1 MAEAQ
6 GSSALFSQDGKLSAQ
21 ELIPMALQHV
31 VAAVVGIITP
41 AIIVANLCH
50 LPADQ
55 KTLLI
60 QVSLV
65 MSGLVTLVQAH
76 PLFGGRF
83 GSGLPVIMG
92 TSFAYVPTL
101 SAVGVQFGI
110 GAILGAEI
118 IGGAVAVVFA
128 LFFRKIKSL
137 FPSVVTGT
145 VVLCIGISLYTVAVG
160 YMAGGSGSST
170 FGSAQNW
177 LVALVTL
184 VACVYF
190 SNFGKGVFK
199 LGSLLFGMLVGY
211 VLALALGMVS
221 YDAVVASNW
230 FELPHFMPFA
240 IKFVPASI
248 ASITIVFIVAS
259 LETIGNFTGAT
270 VGGMDREP
278 NVQELTGGL
287 VSQGIMTMVG
297 AFFGA
302 MPTSSFGQNVGIVTQ
317 TRVINRRVFS
327 TAAII
332 LVAAGLMPKLAAV
345 LSGIPQAVIGGA
357 TINVFGTISMTG
369 IRMLTKDGLTPRRAS
384 IAGLSVA
391 LGMGVPH
398 ERRPHRPR
406 HARLGQPGLRRV
418 RHRDR
423 GHHGH
428 HPQPRAAQG
437 RSRPGCR
444 RGRRGRV
451 RDSERGRERAVPER
465 RDRRPRGR
473 ARRRRGHPRRHRLRA
488 RRSGWREERQRLVAV
503 ASQTQARCS
512 PGAVQTQ
519 AVRSRESVVA
529 PPFHLAAAPAPAG
542 PRPRVRPHPCKRG
555 PAHHARGPLRKVRSV
570 RYSWPAARF
579 ASSM

>member
-6 GSSALFSQDGKLSAQ
+6 GSSALFSRDGKLSAQ
-21 ELIPMALQHV
+21 ELVPMALQHV

-118 IGGAVAVVFA
+118 IGGAVAVLFA
-128 LFFRKIKSL
+128 LCFRKIKSL

-160 YMAGGSGSST
+160 YMAGGSSSPT

-190 SNFGKGVFK
+190 ANFGKGVFK

-221 YDAVVASNW
+221 YDAVVASSW

-332 LVAAGLMPKLAAV
+332 LIAAGLMPKLAAV

-369 IRMLTKDGLTPRRAS
+369 IRMLTKDGLTPRPAS
-384 IAGLSVA
+384 PQSSTSPTRTSTSPLPPTPRRMARRTTTPS
-391 LGMGVPH
+391 
-398 ERRPHRPR
+398 RRPKPGAGGAVAQQRGR
-406 HARLGQPGLRRV
+406 TAFLSRACAVARTPLPCP
-418 RHRDR
+418 HS
-423 GHHGH
+423 
-428 HPQPRAAQG
+428 
-437 RSRPGCR
+437 RSRP
-444 RGRRGRV
+444 
-451 RDSERGRERAVPER
+451 
-465 RDRRPRGR
+465 
-473 ARRRRGHPRRHRLRA
+473 
-488 RRSGWREERQRLVAV
+488 
-503 ASQTQARCS
+503 TQ
-512 PGAVQTQ
+512 
-519 AVRSRESVVA
+519 
-529 PPFHLAAAPAPAG
+529 
-542 PRPRVRPHPCKRG
+542 KG
-555 PAHHARGPLRKVRSV
+555 PAHHARGPRPIIRAAAASRQPPAAA

>member
-76 PLFGGRF
+76 PLLGGRF

-118 IGGAVAVVFA
+118 IGGAVAVLFA
-128 LFFRKIKSL
+128 LCFRKIKSL

-160 YMAGGSGSST
+160 YMAGGSSSPT

-190 SNFGKGVFK
+190 ANFGKGVFK

-221 YDAVVASNW
+221 YDAVVASSW

-259 LETIGNFTGAT
+259 R
-270 VGGMDREP
+270 GMDREP

-332 LVAAGLMPKLAAV
+332 LIAAGLMPKLAAV

-391 LGMGVPH
+391 LGMGVSLTSG
-398 ERRPHRPR
+398 
-406 HARLGQPGLRRV
+406 ALTGPGMPGWV
-418 RHRDR
+418 NQVF
-423 GHHGH
+423 GGSAIVI
-428 HPQPRAAQG
+428 AAITAIILNLVLPKGGPDQDVVEAVEG
-437 RSRPGCR
+437 A
-444 RGRRGRV
+444 
-451 RDSERGRERAVPER
+451 SEIANEGVSALYQSAATGVPAVE
-465 RDRRPRGR
+465 
-473 ARRRRGHPRRHRLRA
+473 H
-488 RRSGWREERQRLVAV
+488 VADADIHV
-503 ASQTQARCS
+503 
-512 PGAVQTQ
+512 
-519 AVRSRESVVA
+519 
-529 PPFHLAAAPAPAG
+529 AAPAN
-542 PRPRVRPHPCKRG
+542 
-555 PAHHARGPLRKVRSV
+555 
-570 RYSWPAARF
+570 AAQDGEKNDN
-579 ASSM
+579 A

>member
-1 MAEAQ
+1 M
-6 GSSALFSQDGKLSAQ
+6 
-21 ELIPMALQHV
+21 
-31 VAAVVGIITP
+31 
-41 AIIVANLCH
+41 
-50 LPADQ
+50 LPKDQ
-55 KTLLI
+55 
-60 QVSLV
+60 
-65 MSGLVTLVQAH
+65 
-76 PLFGGRF
+76 
-83 GSGLPVIMG
+83 
-92 TSFAYVPTL
+92 
-101 SAVGVQFGI
+101 
-110 GAILGAEI
+110 
-118 IGGAVAVVFA
+118 VAV
-128 LFFRKIKSL
+128 
-137 FPSVVTGT
+137 PSVVTGT

-160 YMAGGSGSST
+160 YMAGGSSSPT

-190 SNFGKGVFK
+190 ANFGKGVFK

-221 YDAVVASNW
+221 YDAVVASSW

-278 NVQELTGGL
+278 SVQELTGGL
-287 VSQGIMTMVG
+287 VSQGVMTMVG

-332 LVAAGLMPKLAAV
+332 LIAAGLMPKLAAV

-391 LGMGVPH
+391 LGMGVSLTSG
-398 ERRPHRPR
+398 
-406 HARLGQPGLRRV
+406 ALTGPGMPGWV
-418 RHRDR
+418 NQVF
-423 GHHGH
+423 GGSAIVI
-428 HPQPRAAQG
+428 AAITAIILNLVLPKGGPDQDVVEAIEG
-437 RSRPGCR
+437 A
-444 RGRRGRV
+444 
-451 RDSERGRERAVPER
+451 SEIAAEGVSALYQSAATGVPAVE
-465 RDRRPRGR
+465 
-473 ARRRRGHPRRHRLRA
+473 H
-488 RRSGWREERQRLVAV
+488 VADADIHV
-503 ASQTQARCS
+503 
-512 PGAVQTQ
+512 
-519 AVRSRESVVA
+519 
-529 PPFHLAAAPAPAG
+529 AAPAN
-542 PRPRVRPHPCKRG
+542 
-555 PAHHARGPLRKVRSV
+555 
-570 RYSWPAARF
+570 AAQDGEKNDN
-579 ASSM
+579 A

>member
-6 GSSALFSQDGKLSAQ
+6 GSSALFIRDGKLSAQ
-21 ELIPMALQHV
+21 ELVPMALQHV

-76 PLFGGRF
+76 PLLGGRF

-118 IGGAVAVVFA
+118 IGGAVAVLFA
-128 LFFRKIKSL
+128 LCFRKIKSL

-160 YMAGGSGSST
+160 YMAGGSSSPT

-177 LVALVTL
+177 LVALV
-184 VACVYF
+184 ACVYF
-190 SNFGKGVFK
+190 ANFGKGVFK

-221 YDAVVASNW
+221 YDAVVASSW

-278 NVQELTGGL
+278 SVQELTGGL
-287 VSQGIMTMVG
+287 VSQGVMTMVG

-332 LVAAGLMPKLAAV
+332 LIAAGLMPKLAAV

-391 LGMGVPH
+391 LGMGVSLTSG
-398 ERRPHRPR
+398 
-406 HARLGQPGLRRV
+406 ALTGPGMPGWV
-418 RHRDR
+418 NQVF
-423 GHHGH
+423 GGSAIVI
-428 HPQPRAAQG
+428 AAITAIILNLVLPKGGPDQDVVEAIEG
-437 RSRPGCR
+437 A
-444 RGRRGRV
+444 
-451 RDSERGRERAVPER
+451 SEIAAEGVSALYQSAATGVPAVE
-465 RDRRPRGR
+465 
-473 ARRRRGHPRRHRLRA
+473 H
-488 RRSGWREERQRLVAV
+488 VADADIHV
-503 ASQTQARCS
+503 
-512 PGAVQTQ
+512 
-519 AVRSRESVVA
+519 
-529 PPFHLAAAPAPAG
+529 AAPAN
-542 PRPRVRPHPCKRG
+542 
-555 PAHHARGPLRKVRSV
+555 
-570 RYSWPAARF
+570 AAQDGEKNDN
-579 ASSM
+579 A

>member
-118 IGGAVAVVFA
+118 IGGAVAVMFA
-128 LFFRKIKSL
+128 MFFRKIKSL

-369 IRMLTKDGLTPRRAS
+369 IRMLTKDGLTPRRTS

-391 LGMGVPH
+391 LGMGVSLTSG
-398 ERRPHRPR
+398 
-406 HARLGQPGLRRV
+406 ALTGPGMPGWVNQVFGGSAIVIAAITAIILNLV
-418 RHRDR
+418 LPKGGPDQDVVEAVEGASEIANEGVSALYQSAATGVPAVEHVADADIHVAT
-423 GHHGH
+423 GSAG
-428 HPQPRAAQG
+428 AAQDG
-437 RSRPGCR
+437 EKNGN
-444 RGRRGRV
+444 
-451 RDSERGRERAVPER
+451 A
-465 RDRRPRGR
+465 
-473 ARRRRGHPRRHRLRA
+473 
-488 RRSGWREERQRLVAV
+488 
-503 ASQTQARCS
+503 
-512 PGAVQTQ
+512 
-519 AVRSRESVVA
+519 
-529 PPFHLAAAPAPAG
+529 
-542 PRPRVRPHPCKRG
+542 
-555 PAHHARGPLRKVRSV
+555 
-570 RYSWPAARF
+570 
-579 ASSM
+579 